1 MSSRKSPSIGT
12 YSNSTLPLTGTSSIW
27 SKWSTQPIW
36 HTHLPI
42 SKKVVAQTISQSI
55 VSVAP
60 MNSTSSGLFHVVT
73 HKSYTI
79 KYVGNIFTE
88 CNKSEI
94 GGVDVYCIDM
104 PISYILEDILNI
116 MNENRGIEK
125 IEELI
130 EDISLRNDVIS
141 ILRLVKIRML
151 LK

>member
-12 YSNSTLPLTGTSSIW
+12 YSNSTSLTGTSSIW
-27 SKWSTQPIW
+27 SIWSTL
-36 HTHLPI
+36 LPI
-42 SKKVVAQTISQSI
+42 AKKVVAQTISQSI
-55 VSVAP
+55 VSVVP
-60 MNSTSSGLFHVVT
+60 MNTSSSGPFHIVS
-73 HKSYTI
+73 HKSCTI